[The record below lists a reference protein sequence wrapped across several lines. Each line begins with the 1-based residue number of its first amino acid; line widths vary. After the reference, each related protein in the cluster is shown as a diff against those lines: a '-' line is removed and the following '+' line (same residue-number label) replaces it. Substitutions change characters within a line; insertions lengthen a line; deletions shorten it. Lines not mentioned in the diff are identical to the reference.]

1 MRAYSIIAVMSTL
14 LLAAALLAADPEP
27 ITLPAPKTD
36 GGKPLMQVL
45 KERHTSRE
53 FKSDPL
59 PQATLSNLLWAAW
72 GINRPESDHRTAPS
86 AMNQQEIDVYA
97 FTAEGVYLYDAK
109 ANQLKPVLAGD
120 HRATA
125 GKQDFVATAPLDL
138 VYVADQ
144 AKMSKTSSGADK
156 TFYSAANCGFIAE
169 NVYLFCAS
177 EGLNCVVRGYVD
189 RDAIAKTLN
198 LRPDQKVLLGQTVG
212 YPK

>member
-1 MRAYSIIAVMSTL
+1 MRARPIIIVVAMLS
-14 LLAAALLAADPEP
+14 LAAALVAAEHDVVV
-27 ITLPAPKTD
+27 LPQPVMK

-53 FKSDPL
+53 FKSDVLTP
-59 PQATLSNLLWAAW
+59 ATISNLLWAAF
-72 GINRPESDHRTAPS
+72 GVNREDGHRTAPS
-86 AMNQQEIDVYA
+86 AMNQQEIDIYVFA
-97 FTAEGVYLYDAK
+97 PEAVYLFDATRHV
-109 ANQLKPVLAGD
+109 LKPILIGD

-125 GKQDFVATAPLDL
+125 GNQDFVASAPLSL

-144 AKMSKTSSGADK
+144 SKMGKTTSEADK
-156 TFYSAANCGFIAE
+156 AFYAAADCGFIAE

-189 RDAIAKTLN
+189 RDAIAKLLS

>member
-1 MRAYSIIAVMSTL
+1 MRINPFVAALTTL
-14 LLAAALLAADPEP
+14 SLAAALLAADAPK
-27 ITLPAPKTD
+27 ITLPKPVTD

-53 FKSDPL
+53 FKSDALPL
-59 PQATLSNLLWAAW
+59 SELSNLLWAGF
-72 GINRPESDHRTAPS
+72 GINREDGHRTAPS
-86 AMNQQEIDVYA
+86 AMNMQEIDIYV
-97 FTAEGVYLYDAK
+97 FTVDGVFLYDAK
-109 ANQLKPVLAGD
+109 ANELKPVLSGD

-125 GKQDFVATAPLDL
+125 GKQDFVATAPLSL

-144 AKMSKTSSGADK
+144 AKMSKTSNDADK
-156 TFYSAANCGFIAE
+156 TFYSAADCGFIAE

-177 EGLNCVVRGYVD
+177 EGLNCVVRGFVD
-189 RDAIAKTLN
+189 HDAVAKLLS